1 MTQDKMRRII
11 TACVSA
17 ATVLFVLLL
26 GYLTYQWVTISVQN
40 KREAQ
45 LNAEIAALEEQ
56 IAKGE
61 EDAEYYESVLGKE
74 WLAIH
79 FGWQAGDK

>member
-1 MTQDKMRRII
+1 MTQEKMRRII

-26 GYLTYQWVTISVQN
+26 SYLIYQWVTISVQN

-45 LNAEIAALEEQ
+45 LEAEIAAIEQ
-56 IAKGE
+56 KIAQGE
-61 EDAEYYESVLGKE
+61 GDAEYYESLLGKE

-79 FGWQAGDK
+79 YGWQAGDK